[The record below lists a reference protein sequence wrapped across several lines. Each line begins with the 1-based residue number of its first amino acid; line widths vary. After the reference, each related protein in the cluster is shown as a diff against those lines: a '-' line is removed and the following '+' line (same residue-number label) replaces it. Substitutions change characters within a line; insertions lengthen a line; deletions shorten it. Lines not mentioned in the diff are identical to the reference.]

1 MTDDTISTDAA
12 TLDEGDALLGPILF
26 LDDAHDGQLHL
37 SALVF
42 VRGTDTPEPLV
53 CVDGHYP
60 FTEIAADADGRV
72 LRARFDGPV
81 SEPITYEALGQ
92 SHTIRTGYDGDLNI
106 AFASCNG
113 EENGDLDRD
122 PDERNAM
129 WARLRDDHRANPFHL
144 ILHGGDQIYADEV
157 TLGHPLSEDWPDSVP
172 KDPERAHLRDLRAH
186 LRRGFFERY
195 IAFFE
200 SCPAFMELAA
210 SVPAL
215 CQWDDHDICDG
226 WGSLPRSRTY
236 SPVGQT
242 LYEVAREVTLIFQ
255 HGCTLDDM
263 PGRFYDKTGLSLGW
277 WVDLPDLRIVAP
289 DLRGERTRRQVMGDV
304 GWSMMDAFAA
314 LPPTAHILFVS
325 SVPLLGPRLSVL
337 EAAMVVTPKMQ
348 EYEDDLRDQW
358 QSRAH
363 RKEWR
368 RMLQLLTDIAT
379 DTGARITA
387 VSGEIHL
394 AARATMPL
402 GDHCTLHQLIASGV
416 AHRPPPLA
424 WAKVLGSLAALGE
437 DPLEGA
443 PITIRRLPGQAG
455 RYVAERNTLVISRT
469 GTDWHAVWDLE
480 VSGKT
485 EPLALAGA

>member
-1 MTDDTISTDAA
+1 MATDPDTSST
-12 TLDEGDALLGPILF
+12 TSRILGPILF
-26 LDDAHDGQLHL
+26 LDDVRDAALHL

-42 VRGTDTPEPLV
+42 VTDTTNPDPLI
-53 CVDGHYP
+53 CGEGRYP
-60 FTEIAADADGRV
+60 FVEIAADAGWRV
-72 LRARFDGPV
+72 LRARFEAAMSAPV
-81 SEPITYEALGQ
+81 TYSVLGQ

-129 WARLRDDHRANPFHL
+129 WARLRDDHRNNPFHL
-144 ILHGGDQIYADEV
+144 LLHGGDQIYADEV
-157 TLGHPLSEDWPDSVP
+157 TLGHPLSEDWPESVP
-172 KDPERAHLRDLRAH
+172 KDPERADLRELRAH

-195 IAFFE
+195 MKFFDT
-200 SCPAFMELAA
+200 CPAFMELAA
-210 SVPAL
+210 SVPSL

-242 LYEVAREVTLIFQ
+242 LYEVAREATLIFQ
-255 HGCTLDDM
+255 HACTLDDM
-263 PGRFYDKTGLSLGW
+263 PGRFHDKTGLSLGW
-277 WVDLPDLRIVAP
+277 WIDLPDLRLVAP

-304 GWSMMDAFAA
+304 GWAMMEAVAA
-314 LPPTAHILFVS
+314 LPPTRQILFIS

-363 RKEWR
+363 RTEWR
-368 RMLQLLTDIAT
+368 RMLQLLTDIAV

-402 GDHCTLHQLIASGV
+402 GGQDTLHQLIASGV
-416 AHRPPPLA
+416 AHRPPPQA
-424 WAKVLGSLAALGE
+424 WAKVLGSLAAFGE
-437 DPLEGA
+437 GPLDGA
-443 PITIRRLPGQAG
+443 PITIERLPGQSG
-455 RYVAERNTLVISRT
+455 RYVAERNTLAITRT
-469 GTDWHAVWDLE
+469 DDAWHAVWDLE
-480 VSGKT
+480 DSGKT
-485 EPLALAGA
+485 EPLALAGQ